1 MGFRSA
7 HFSRVHQGRRFWLE
21 HNLVPRVASENGL
34 FCSAASRSR
43 LISGRARPSSRAA
56 QALGIRASASEGSLG
71 STRSGIFG
79 IAANDRAQFDF
90 RNPSSYLCHSG
101 AGRHYRF
108 SAVLGRRG
116 NLLENLCCLRCNR
129 EIEAGQKSVA
139 MYMFAQTVGVRPR
152 QKSSAQRICFC
163 PQCSVSLALGPPPE
177 GALNIAAWQ
186 MIRDLVSAD
195 PALNEAAW
203 ENLRGVVGLLPATGT
218 DGGSRRTAGYFE
230 F

>member
-1 MGFRSA
+1 MYGGPR
-7 HFSRVHQGRRFWLE
+7 
-21 HNLVPRVASENGL
+21 LVQES
-34 FCSAASRSR
+34 FCILA
-43 LISGRARPSSRAA
+43 P
-56 QALGIRASASEGSLG
+56 
-71 STRSGIFG
+71 
-79 IAANDRAQFDF
+79 
-90 RNPSSYLCHSG
+90 
-101 AGRHYRF
+101 
-108 SAVLGRRG
+108 RRG
-116 NLLENLCCLRCNR
+116 SETVSFFGCIWPLGEPLENLCCLRCNR

-163 PQCSVSLALGPPPE
+163 PQCSVSLAMGPPPE

-218 DGGSRRTAGYFE
+218 DGGPRRAAGYFE